1 MNIIVRTK
9 LNYILRSKVEI
20 MNNVKEKILIISEVF
35 YPEIGSGANRITN
48 LVIELKKNGYMVDVV
63 TSEPSYPNK
72 DIYKEEGYRDLE
84 KENDIYTGSNIHR
97 VRTSKVK
104 RTTNFFIRLYI
115 YINFF
120 FKSIFS
126 IIFRRSKYNLV
137 IATIPSPFSG
147 VLGIIAKIRFRC
159 KFILDIR
166 DLWPE
171 CIKNVGLFRKNK
183 FLLKIA
189 YVLEKVI
196 FKFTD
201 SIVINS
207 NGFKEYIN
215 KNKYKKRV
223 VFIPNGLQV
232 SEIER
237 YEKIRRKTNK
247 HRKFTVIYTGM
258 IGLPQN
264 VTSLV
269 RVARNL
275 RHIEDIEFKIIGT
288 GIQREKVLEL
298 IDHYDLKNI
307 RVYNPM
313 PKNKVV
319 EEVAKCHIGLA
330 HLRKDSAF
338 DLVIPGKI
346 IDYMGIGIPIVA
358 GVEGYAAKVIN
369 DSESGLVVEPD
380 DYVGLSKA
388 IMKIYNDKKSYEYYS
403 KNGMNYC
410 LNNFCVEN
418 NLIKYIDLI
427 ERVTRRND
435 YVKKNRDVC
444 MESLHQ

>member
-20 MNNVKEKILIISEVF
+20 MNKVKEKVLIISEVF

-137 IATIPSPFSG
+137 ISTIPSPFSG

-189 YVLEKVI
+189 YGLEKVI

-207 NGFKEYIN
+207 DGFKEYII
-215 KNKYKKRV
+215 KNKYKKNV
-223 VFIPNGLQV
+223 VFIPNGLHI
-232 SEIER
+232 SEIEK
-237 YEKIRRKTNK
+237 YEKVSRKTNK
-247 HRKFTVIYTGM
+247 YEKFTVIYTGM

-288 GIQREKVLEL
+288 GIQKDKVLEL
-298 IDHYDLKNI
+298 IEHYNLKNI
-307 RVYNPM
+307 NVYEPM

-338 DLVIPGKI
+338 DLVIPGKV

-369 DSESGLVVEPD
+369 DSKSGLVVEPD
-380 DYVGLSKA
+380 DYVELSKA
-388 IMKIYNDKKSYEYYS
+388 IMKIYNDKSLHKYYS
-403 KNGMNYC
+403 INGIDYC
-410 LNNFCVEN
+410 LNNFCIEN
-418 NLIKYIDLI
+418 NLIKYVELI
-427 ERVTRRND
+427 EKVTRRNND
-435 YVKKNRDVC
+435 VKKDRYVRV
-444 MESLHQ
+444 ESLHQ

>member
-20 MNNVKEKILIISEVF
+20 MNKVKEKVLIISEVF

-72 DIYKEEGYRDLE
+72 DIYKEDGYRDLE

-388 IMKIYNDKKSYEYYS
+388 IMKIYNDKKLYEYYS
-403 KNGMNYC
+403 KNGMDYC

>member
-20 MNNVKEKILIISEVF
+20 MNKVKEKVLIISEVF

-207 NGFKEYIN
+207 DGFKEYIN

-223 VFIPNGLQV
+223 VFIPNGLQT
-232 SEIER
+232 SEIKG

-298 IDHYDLKNI
+298 IDHYNLKNI

-313 PKNKVV
+313 PKKKVV

>member
-1 MNIIVRTK
+1 MNIIVGTK

-20 MNNVKEKILIISEVF
+20 MNKVKEKVLIISEVF

-215 KNKYKKRV
+215 KNKYNKRV
-223 VFIPNGLQV
+223 VFIPNGLQI
-232 SEIER
+232 SEIEG

-403 KNGMNYC
+403 KNGMDYC

-435 YVKKNRDVC
+435 YVKKDRDVR

>member
-20 MNNVKEKILIISEVF
+20 MNKVKEKVLIISEVF

-215 KNKYKKRV
+215 KNKYNKRV
-223 VFIPNGLQV
+223 VFIPNGLQI
-232 SEIER
+232 SEIEG

-403 KNGMNYC
+403 KNGMDYC

-435 YVKKNRDVC
+435 YVKKDRDVC

>member
-1 MNIIVRTK
+1 MNIVARTE
-9 LNYILRSKVEI
+9 LDYILRSKVEI
-20 MNNVKEKILIISEVF
+20 MNKVKEKVLIISEVF

-48 LVIELKKNGYMVDVV
+48 LVIELKKNGYIVDVV

-84 KENDIYTGSNIHR
+84 KENYIYTGSNIHR

-189 YVLEKVI
+189 YGLEKVI

-207 NGFKEYIN
+207 DGFKEYII
-215 KNKYKKRV
+215 KNKYKKNV
-223 VFIPNGLQV
+223 VFIPNGLHI
-232 SEIER
+232 SEIEK
-237 YEKIRRKTNK
+237 YEKVSRKTNK
-247 HRKFTVIYTGM
+247 YEKFTVIYTGM

-288 GIQREKVLEL
+288 GIQKDKVLEL
-298 IDHYDLKNI
+298 IEHYNLKNI
-307 RVYNPM
+307 NVYEPM

-338 DLVIPGKI
+338 DLVIPGKV

-369 DSESGLVVEPD
+369 DSKSGLVVEPD
-380 DYVGLSKA
+380 DYVELSKA
-388 IMKIYNDKKSYEYYS
+388 IMKIYNDKSLHKYYS
-403 KNGMNYC
+403 INGIDYC
-410 LNNFCVEN
+410 LNNFCIEN
-418 NLIKYIDLI
+418 NLIKYVELI
-427 ERVTRRND
+427 EKVTRRNND
-435 YVKKNRDVC
+435 VKKDRYVRV
-444 MESLHQ
+444 ESLHQ

>member
-403 KNGMNYC
+403 KNGMDYC

-435 YVKKNRDVC
+435 YVKKDRDVR

>member
-1 MNIIVRTK
+1 MNIIVGTK

-20 MNNVKEKILIISEVF
+20 MNKVKEKVLIISEVF

-215 KNKYKKRV
+215 KNKYNKRV
-223 VFIPNGLQV
+223 VFIPNGLQI
-232 SEIER
+232 SEIEG

-403 KNGMNYC
+403 KNGMDYC

-435 YVKKNRDVC
+435 YVKKDRDVC

>member
-1 MNIIVRTK
+1 MNK
-9 LNYILRSKVEI
+9 
-20 MNNVKEKILIISEVF
+20 VKEKVLIISEVF

-215 KNKYKKRV
+215 KNKYNKRV
-223 VFIPNGLQV
+223 VFIPNGLHI
-232 SEIER
+232 SEIEK
-237 YEKIRRKTNK
+237 YEKVSRKTNK
-247 HRKFTVIYTGM
+247 YEKFTVIYTGM

-288 GIQREKVLEL
+288 GIQKDKVLEL
-298 IDHYDLKNI
+298 IEHYNLKNI
-307 RVYNPM
+307 NVYEPM

-338 DLVIPGKI
+338 DLVIPGKV

-369 DSESGLVVEPD
+369 DSKSGLVVEPD
-380 DYVGLSKA
+380 DYVELSKA
-388 IMKIYNDKKSYEYYS
+388 IMKIYNDKSLHKYYS
-403 KNGMNYC
+403 INGIDYC
-410 LNNFCVEN
+410 LNNFCIEN

>member
-1 MNIIVRTK
+1 MNIIVGTK

-20 MNNVKEKILIISEVF
+20 MNKVKEKVLIISEVF

-215 KNKYKKRV
+215 KNKYNKRV
-223 VFIPNGLQV
+223 VFIPNGLHI
-232 SEIER
+232 SEIEK
-237 YEKIRRKTNK
+237 YEKVSRKTNK
-247 HRKFTVIYTGM
+247 YEKFTVIYTGM

-288 GIQREKVLEL
+288 GIQKDKVLEL
-298 IDHYDLKNI
+298 IEHYNLKNI
-307 RVYNPM
+307 NVYEPM

-338 DLVIPGKI
+338 DLVIPGKV

-369 DSESGLVVEPD
+369 DSKSGLVVEPD
-380 DYVGLSKA
+380 DYVELSKA
-388 IMKIYNDKKSYEYYS
+388 IMKIYNDKSLHKYYS
-403 KNGMNYC
+403 INGIDYC
-410 LNNFCVEN
+410 LNNFCIEN

>member
-1 MNIIVRTK
+1 MNK
-9 LNYILRSKVEI
+9 
-20 MNNVKEKILIISEVF
+20 VKEKVLIISEVF

-84 KENDIYTGSNIHR
+84 KENYIYTGSNIHR

-159 KFILDIR
+159 KFILDI
-166 DLWPE
+166 E

-215 KNKYKKRV
+215 KNKYNKRV

-403 KNGMNYC
+403 KNGMDYC

-435 YVKKNRDVC
+435 YVKKDRDVR

>member
-1 MNIIVRTK
+1 MNIIVGTK

-20 MNNVKEKILIISEVF
+20 MNKVKEKVLIISEVF

-196 FKFTD
+196 LKFTD

-215 KNKYKKRV
+215 KNKYNKRV
-223 VFIPNGLQV
+223 VFIPNGLQI
-232 SEIER
+232 SEIEG

-403 KNGMNYC
+403 KNGMDYC

-435 YVKKNRDVC
+435 YVKKDRDVR

>member
-1 MNIIVRTK
+1 MNIIVGTE

-20 MNNVKEKILIISEVF
+20 MNKVKEKVLIISEVF

-215 KNKYKKRV
+215 KNKYNKRV
-223 VFIPNGLQV
+223 VFIPNGLQI
-232 SEIER
+232 SEIEG

-403 KNGMNYC
+403 KNGMDYC

-435 YVKKNRDVC
+435 YVKKDRDVR

>member
-1 MNIIVRTK
+1 M
-9 LNYILRSKVEI
+9 
-20 MNNVKEKILIISEVF
+20 
-35 YPEIGSGANRITN
+35 
-48 LVIELKKNGYMVDVV
+48 
-63 TSEPSYPNK
+63 
-72 DIYKEEGYRDLE
+72 
-84 KENDIYTGSNIHR
+84 
-97 VRTSKVK
+97 
-104 RTTNFFIRLYI
+104 
-115 YINFF
+115 
-120 FKSIFS
+120 
-126 IIFRRSKYNLV
+126 
-137 IATIPSPFSG
+137 
-147 VLGIIAKIRFRC
+147 
-159 KFILDIR
+159 
-166 DLWPE
+166 
-171 CIKNVGLFRKNK
+171 
-183 FLLKIA
+183 KIA

>member
-1 MNIIVRTK
+1 MNIIVGTK

-20 MNNVKEKILIISEVF
+20 MNKVKEKVLIISEVF

-369 DSESGLVVEPD
+369 DSKSGLVVEPD
-380 DYVGLSKA
+380 DYVELSKA
-388 IMKIYNDKKSYEYYS
+388 IMKIYNDKSLHKYYS
-403 KNGMNYC
+403 INGIDYC
-410 LNNFCVEN
+410 LNNFCIEN
-418 NLIKYIDLI
+418 NLIKYVELI
-427 ERVTRRND
+427 EKVTRRNND
-435 YVKKNRDVC
+435 VKKDRYVRV
-444 MESLHQ
+444 ESLHQ

>member
-1 MNIIVRTK
+1 MNK
-9 LNYILRSKVEI
+9 YKKKV
-20 MNNVKEKILIISEVF
+20 LLISEVF

-48 LVIELKKNGYMVDVV
+48 LAIELKRNGYKVDVL

-72 DIYKEEGYRDLE
+72 DIYKEEGYRESKKE
-84 KENDIYTGSNIHR
+84 KELYTNSNIHR
-97 VRTSKVK
+97 VKASKIK

-115 YINFF
+115 YMYFF
-120 FKSIFS
+120 LKSILW
-126 IIFRRSKYNLV
+126 IIFRKSKYDVV

-147 VLGIIAKIRFRC
+147 VLGIISKFKFEC
-159 KFILDIR
+159 DFILDIR

-189 YVLEKVI
+189 YMLESII
-196 FKFTD
+196 FKYSH
-201 SIVINS
+201 SIIINS
-207 NGFKEYIN
+207 NGFKDYLIKRN
-215 KNKYKKRV
+215 YKKSI
-223 VFIPNGLQV
+223 VFIPNGLQIR
-232 SEIER
+232 EIEN
-237 YEKIRRKTNK
+237 YKDIRNKTKK
-247 HRKFTVIYTGM
+247 HKKFTVIYTGI
-258 IGLPQN
+258 IGLAQN

-275 RHIEDIEFKIIGT
+275 RHLEDIEFKIIGT

-298 IDHYDLKNI
+298 IKHYDLKNI
-307 RVYNPM
+307 KVYDPM
-313 PKNKVV
+313 PKNKVI

-369 DSESGLVVEPD
+369 DSKAGLVSDPD
-380 DYVGLSKA
+380 DYIELSNS
-388 IMKIYNDKKSYEYYS
+388 IMKIYKDNKLQEYYS
-403 KNGMNYC
+403 KNAMDYC
-410 LNNFCVEN
+410 AKNFCVEN
-418 NLIKYIDLI
+418 NLVKYIDLI
-427 ERVTRRND
+427 EKITGRKD
-435 YVKKNRDVC
+435 DVKKDRDVC
-444 MESLHQ
+444 MESFH

>member
-1 MNIIVRTK
+1 MNIVARTE
-9 LNYILRSKVEI
+9 LDYILRSKVEI
-20 MNNVKEKILIISEVF
+20 MNKVKEKVLIISEVF

-48 LVIELKKNGYMVDVV
+48 LVIELKKNGYIVDVV

-189 YVLEKVI
+189 YGLEKVI

-207 NGFKEYIN
+207 DGFKEYII
-215 KNKYKKRV
+215 KNKYKKNV
-223 VFIPNGLQV
+223 VFIPNGLHI
-232 SEIER
+232 SEIEK
-237 YEKIRRKTNK
+237 YEKVSRKTNK
-247 HRKFTVIYTGM
+247 YEKFTVIYTGM

-288 GIQREKVLEL
+288 GIQKDKVLEL
-298 IDHYDLKNI
+298 IEHYNLKNI
-307 RVYNPM
+307 NVYEPM

-338 DLVIPGKI
+338 DLVIPGKV

-369 DSESGLVVEPD
+369 DSKSGLVVEPD
-380 DYVGLSKA
+380 DYVELSKA
-388 IMKIYNDKKSYEYYS
+388 IMKIYNDKSLHKYYS
-403 KNGMNYC
+403 INGIDYC
-410 LNNFCVEN
+410 LNNFCIEN
-418 NLIKYIDLI
+418 NLIKYVELI
-427 ERVTRRND
+427 EKVTRRNND
-435 YVKKNRDVC
+435 VKKDRYVRV
-444 MESLHQ
+444 ESLHQ

>member
-1 MNIIVRTK
+1 MNIVARTE
-9 LNYILRSKVEI
+9 LDYILRSKVEI
-20 MNNVKEKILIISEVF
+20 MNKVKEKVLIISEVF

-48 LVIELKKNGYMVDVV
+48 LVIELKKNGYIVDVV

-137 IATIPSPFSG
+137 ISTIPSPFSG

-189 YVLEKVI
+189 YGLEKVI

-207 NGFKEYIN
+207 DGFKEYII
-215 KNKYKKRV
+215 KNKYKKNV
-223 VFIPNGLQV
+223 VFIPNGLHI
-232 SEIER
+232 SEIEK
-237 YEKIRRKTNK
+237 YEKVSRKTNK
-247 HRKFTVIYTGM
+247 YEKFTVIYTGM

-288 GIQREKVLEL
+288 GIQKDKVLEL
-298 IDHYDLKNI
+298 IEHYNLKNI
-307 RVYNPM
+307 NVYEPM

-338 DLVIPGKI
+338 DLVIPGKV

-369 DSESGLVVEPD
+369 DSKSGLVVEPD
-380 DYVGLSKA
+380 DYVELSKA
-388 IMKIYNDKKSYEYYS
+388 IMKIYNDKSLHKYYS
-403 KNGMNYC
+403 INGIDYC
-410 LNNFCVEN
+410 LNNFCIEN
-418 NLIKYIDLI
+418 NLIKYVELI
-427 ERVTRRND
+427 EKVTRRNND
-435 YVKKNRDVC
+435 VKKDRYVRV
-444 MESLHQ
+444 ESLHQ

>member
-1 MNIIVRTK
+1 
-9 LNYILRSKVEI
+9 
-20 MNNVKEKILIISEVF
+20 MNNKKKILIISEVF

-48 LVIELKKNGYMVDVV
+48 LLIQLKKQGHDVDIL

-72 DIYKEEGYRDLE
+72 DIYKKDGYRDIE
-84 KENDIYTGSNIHR
+84 KEKDIYIN
-97 VRTSKVK
+97 SKVK
-104 RTTNFFIRLYI
+104 RIRTSKIKRTSNFFMRLYI

-126 IIFRRSKYNLV
+126 IIFRRDKYDLV

-147 VLGIIAKIRFRC
+147 ILGIVAKIRFRC
-159 KFILDIR
+159 KYILDIR

-171 CIKNVGLFRKNK
+171 CIKNIGLFRKNK
-183 FLLKIA
+183 FLLRIA
-189 YVLEKVI
+189 YKLEKII

-201 SIVINS
+201 AIVINS
-207 NGFKEYIN
+207 NGFEDYLIRN
-215 KNKYKKRV
+215 NYKKHIE
-223 VFIPNGLQV
+223 FIPNGLQI
-232 SEIER
+232 SEIEN
-237 YEKIRRKTNK
+237 YKKLSKNTKK
-247 HRKFTVIYTGM
+247 HKKFTVVYAGM

-275 RHIEDIEFKIIGT
+275 RHIEEIEFKIIGT

-298 IDHYDLKNI
+298 IEHYNLNNI
-307 RVYNPM
+307 KVYDPM

-338 DLVIPGKI
+338 DLVIPGKV

-358 GVEGYAAKVIN
+358 GVEGYASQVID
-369 DSESGLVVEPD
+369 DSKSGIVVEPD
-380 DYVGLSKA
+380 DYVELSKA
-388 IMKIYNDKKSYEYYS
+388 IMKIYRNSEIQEYYS
-403 KNGMNYC
+403 ANGIDYC
-410 LNNFCVEN
+410 LNNFCIEK
-418 NLIKYIDLI
+418 NLTKYIDLI
-427 ERVTRRND
+427 EKITRRND
-435 YVKKNRDVC
+435 YVKKNRYVRV
-444 MESLHQ
+444 ESLHQ

>member
-1 MNIIVRTK
+1 MNIVARTE
-9 LNYILRSKVEI
+9 LDYILRSKVEI
-20 MNNVKEKILIISEVF
+20 MNKVKEKVLIISEVF

-48 LVIELKKNGYMVDVV
+48 LVIELKKNGYIVDVV

-72 DIYKEEGYRDLE
+72 DIYKEDGYRDLE

-288 GIQREKVLEL
+288 GIQKDKILEL
-298 IDHYDLKNI
+298 IEHYNLKNI
-307 RVYNPM
+307 NVYEPM

-338 DLVIPGKI
+338 DLVIPGKV

-369 DSESGLVVEPD
+369 DSKSGLVVEPD
-380 DYVGLSKA
+380 DYVELSKA
-388 IMKIYNDKKSYEYYS
+388 IMKIYNDKSLHKYYS
-403 KNGMNYC
+403 INGIDYC
-410 LNNFCVEN
+410 LNNFCIEN
-418 NLIKYIDLI
+418 NLIKYVELI
-427 ERVTRRND
+427 EKVTRRNND
-435 YVKKNRDVC
+435 VKKDRYVRV
-444 MESLHQ
+444 ESLHQ

>member
-435 YVKKNRDVC
+435 YVKKDRDVR

>member
-1 MNIIVRTK
+1 MNIVARTQ
-9 LNYILRSKVEI
+9 LDYILRSKVEI
-20 MNNVKEKILIISEVF
+20 MNKVKEKILIISEVF
-35 YPEIGSGANRITN
+35 YPEIGSGSNRITN
-48 LVIELKKNGYMVDVV
+48 LVIELKKNGYIVDVV

-72 DIYKEEGYRDLE
+72 DIYKEDGYRDLE
-84 KENDIYTGSNIHR
+84 KEKEIYKDSNIHR
-97 VRTSKVK
+97 VRTSKAK

-126 IIFRRSKYNLV
+126 IVFRRSKYDLV

-189 YVLEKVI
+189 YGLEKLI

-207 NGFKEYIN
+207 NGFKEYII
-215 KNKYKKRV
+215 KNKYKKNV
-223 VFIPNGLQV
+223 VFIPNGLHI
-232 SEIER
+232 SEIEE
-237 YEKIRRKTNK
+237 YEKVSRKANK
-247 HRKFTVIYTGM
+247 HEKFTVIYTGM

-264 VTSLV
+264 VTSLI
-269 RVARNL
+269 RVDRNL

-288 GIQREKVLEL
+288 GIQKGKVLEL
-298 IDHYDLKNI
+298 IEHYNLKNI
-307 RVYNPM
+307 NVYKPM

-338 DLVIPGKI
+338 DLVIPGKV

-369 DSESGLVVEPD
+369 DSKSGLVVEPD
-380 DYVGLSKA
+380 DYVELSKA
-388 IMKIYNDKKSYEYYS
+388 IMKIYNDKSLHKYYS
-403 KNGMNYC
+403 INGIDYC
-410 LNNFCVEN
+410 LNNFCIEN
-418 NLIKYIDLI
+418 NLIKYVELI
-427 ERVTRRND
+427 EKVTRRNND
-435 YVKKNRDVC
+435 VKKDRYVRV
-444 MESLHQ
+444 ESLHQ

>member
-1 MNIIVRTK
+1 MSIVARTE
-9 LNYILRSKVEI
+9 LDYILRSKVEI
-20 MNNVKEKILIISEVF
+20 MNKVKEKVLIISEVF

-48 LVIELKKNGYMVDVV
+48 LVIELKKNGYIVDVV

-137 IATIPSPFSG
+137 ISTIPSPFSG

-189 YVLEKVI
+189 YGLEKVI

-207 NGFKEYIN
+207 DGFKEYII
-215 KNKYKKRV
+215 KNKYKKNV
-223 VFIPNGLQV
+223 VFIPNGLHI
-232 SEIER
+232 SEIEK
-237 YEKIRRKTNK
+237 YEKVSRKTNK
-247 HRKFTVIYTGM
+247 YEKFTVIYTGM

-288 GIQREKVLEL
+288 GIQKDKVLEL
-298 IDHYDLKNI
+298 IEHYNLKNI
-307 RVYNPM
+307 NVYEPM

-338 DLVIPGKI
+338 DLVIPGKV

-369 DSESGLVVEPD
+369 DSKSGLVVEPD
-380 DYVGLSKA
+380 DYVELSKA
-388 IMKIYNDKKSYEYYS
+388 IMKIYNDKSLHKYYS
-403 KNGMNYC
+403 INGIDYC
-410 LNNFCVEN
+410 LNNFCIEN
-418 NLIKYIDLI
+418 NLIKYVELI
-427 ERVTRRND
+427 EKVTRRNND
-435 YVKKNRDVC
+435 VKKDRYVRV
-444 MESLHQ
+444 ESLHQ